1 MLARH
6 RLATAFAIVLGV
18 SLALISRSQAETP
31 LESGAYLMNGPVA
44 CGNCHT
50 PRGPDGVRL
59 PDRELAG
66 GFVIEEPG
74 LFTAHVP
81 NITPDPETGIGKWT
95 DAQIIATI
103 REGKRPDG
111 SIIGPPMPIGF
122 YRSLSDIDV
131 TAIVAYLRSVKP
143 VSNKVGKSTYLMPL
157 PPAYGPPVTSVPD
170 VLRKDKVAY
179 GAYIA
184 GPLAHCL
191 ECHTPHLMDGRL
203 DETKLGAGGFVL
215 QGPWGETISAN
226 ITPDKATG
234 LGEWTDK
241 EIKTAITKGVR
252 KNGSKLAPPM
262 GYDFYATMSEADLDA
277 LVAYLRSMTPIENKI
292 R

>member
-1 MLARH
+1 MVAQT
-6 RLATAFAIVLGV
+6 RLTVLLLVLFGLVAFA
-18 SLALISRSQAETP
+18 SRSQAETP
-31 LESGAYLMNGPVA
+31 LERGKYLMNGPVA

-59 PDRELAG
+59 PGQELAG
-66 GFVIEEPG
+66 GFTIEEPG
-74 LFTAHVP
+74 LFTAVVP

-95 DAQIIATI
+95 DEQIIAAI

-111 SIIGPPMPIGF
+111 SIIGPPMPIPF
-122 YRSLSDIDV
+122 YRNMSDSDAK
-131 TAIVAYLRSVKP
+131 AIVAYLRSVKP

-170 VLRKDKVAY
+170 VPRDDKIAY

-191 ECHTPHLMDGRL
+191 ECHTLHLPDGRL
-203 DETKLGAGGFVL
+203 DESKLGGGGFVL

-234 LGEWTDK
+234 LGTWTDA
-241 EIKTAITKGVR
+241 EIKAAITQGVR
-252 KNGSKLAPPM
+252 KDGTKLAPPM
-262 GYDFYATMSEADLDA
+262 GFDFYAHISAADLDA
-277 LVAYLRSMTPIENKI
+277 LIAYLRSMKPIENKI